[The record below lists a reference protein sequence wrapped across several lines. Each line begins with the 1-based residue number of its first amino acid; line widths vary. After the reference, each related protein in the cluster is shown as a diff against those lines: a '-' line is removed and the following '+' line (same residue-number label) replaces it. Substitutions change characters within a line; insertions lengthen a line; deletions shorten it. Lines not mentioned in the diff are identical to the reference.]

1 MLSEDTLGEPIDQAH
16 RKPGRDPV
24 MLSAPP
30 TGKAHRERP
39 HSRWAFPVGG
49 ALSMTCTRR
58 FPFSLVKLHYK
69 ASQSVVRT
77 LTDRI

>member
-30 TGKAHRERP
+30 TGKAHRE
-39 HSRWAFPVGG
+39 
-49 ALSMTCTRR
+49 
-58 FPFSLVKLHYK
+58 
-69 ASQSVVRT
+69 
-77 LTDRI
+77 